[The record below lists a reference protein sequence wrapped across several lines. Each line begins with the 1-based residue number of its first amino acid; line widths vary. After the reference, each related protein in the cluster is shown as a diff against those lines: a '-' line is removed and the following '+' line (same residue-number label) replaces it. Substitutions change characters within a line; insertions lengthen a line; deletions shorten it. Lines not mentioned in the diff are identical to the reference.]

1 MVVASG
7 IVDFVDG
14 INHVDDILNRYG
26 FVGTEYHR
34 GLTVVADFAVDEIG
48 ELGLVSCSFVNVV
61 LELVVYI
68 DGDGLLGHGLAV
80 A

>member
-1 MVVASG
+1 MVVTGG

-14 INHVDDILNRYG
+14 INHIHNILQGYG
-26 FVGTEYHR
+26 FVGTEYYS
-34 GLTVVADFAVDEIG
+34 GLAVVADVGVDEVG
-48 ELGLVSCSFVNVV
+48 ELGLVGKSLVNEILV
-61 LELVVYI
+61 LVVDV